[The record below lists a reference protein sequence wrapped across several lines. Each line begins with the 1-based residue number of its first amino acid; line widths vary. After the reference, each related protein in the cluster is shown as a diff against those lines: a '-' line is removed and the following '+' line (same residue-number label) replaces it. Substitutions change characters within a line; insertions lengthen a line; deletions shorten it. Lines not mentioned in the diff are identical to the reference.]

1 MRRWFDR
8 LPIHRKLV
16 TVAVAVTAVALML
29 AMAGLAAV
37 DVWRF
42 RSAATNEHTSLAE
55 VIAENST
62 AAVEFNDNRAAEA
75 SLATVSSQPSIR
87 RACLYLPDGGLFA
100 GHSRTL
106 ALACPASVPEIDD
119 WEIVEGRADVRRA
132 EQRLGMVYVEGD
144 LTELRTR
151 VMVATVTGL
160 VMLLVAG
167 GVALAMAYRLHRAVS
182 RPIASLAAA
191 ARTIGADAQAP
202 VLPALE
208 AGEGEVGDL
217 VRAFTEMLRR
227 VREANARLVSSNERL
242 RRQEADREQL
252 LAREREASRLKDEF
266 LAAVSHELRTPLT
279 AILGWAQILTTTA
292 ATEEVTARAV
302 ASIARNA
309 RAQTRVIEDLV
320 DVSRIVSGK
329 LHLQLEPMDLKGAI
343 DAAVEVIRPAAFAKG
358 LQLLVR
364 LPPEVCLV
372 HGDHDRLQQVIW
384 NLLSNAVK
392 FTPARETVTVTL
404 SEHDG
409 SYWLE
414 VADTGVGIAPDFL
427 PHVFDRFRQAD
438 GSITREHR
446 GLGLGLAIVKELT
459 ELHGGTVIAS
469 SPGPHQGARFT
480 VQVPQVP
487 QLVPTPSEIAPLPAR
502 TVTGELAGI
511 RVLAVDDNADA
522 RDVLAASLAPTGAT
536 VRLAAT
542 GADALREWDREP
554 ADLLICDLAMPEMD
568 GFAVLRA
575 IRERGRP
582 DGRPTPAIAVS
593 AHVSEDYQART
604 RAAGFD
610 SHLAK
615 PYDVGELVEL
625 ARSAVARVGRRPWRE
640 F

>member
-16 TVAVAVTAVALML
+16 AVALAVTGVALIL
-29 AMAGLAAV
+29 ATAGQIAV

-42 RSAATNEHTSLAE
+42 RVAASNEHLSLAE
-55 VIAENST
+55 VIAENT
-62 AAVEFNDNRAAEA
+62 AAAVEFDDARAAEA
-75 SLATVSSQPSIR
+75 SLATVSSRPSIR
-87 RACLYLPDGGLFA
+87 RACLYLPDGRLFA
-100 GHSRTL
+100 GHARSPS
-106 ALACPASVPEIDD
+106 LACPPSVPDIDD
-119 WEIVEGRADVRRA
+119 WEIVDGRADVRQEVR
-132 EQRLGMVYVEGD
+132 RLGMVYVEGD
-144 LTELRTR
+144 LTEVRTR
-151 VMVATVTGL
+151 VVVATLTGL
-160 VMLLVAG
+160 VVLVIAG
-167 GVALAMAYRLHRAVS
+167 GVAFALAYRLHRAVS

-191 ARTIGADAQAP
+191 ARTIGADAQP
-202 VLPALE
+202 PTLPAME
-208 AGEGEVGDL
+208 AGEDEVGDL

-309 RAQTRVIEDLV
+309 RAQSRVIEDLV

-329 LHLQLEPMDLKGAI
+329 LHLQLEPMDLKTAI
-343 DAAVEVIRPAAFAKG
+343 DAAVDVIRPAALAKG

-364 LPPEVCLV
+364 LPAEVCLV

-392 FTPARETVTVTL
+392 FTPTHGTVTVSL
-404 SEHDG
+404 SDHDG

-414 VADTGVGIAPDFL
+414 VADSGVGIPADFL

-469 SPGPHQGARFT
+469 SPGPHRGARFT
-480 VQVPQVP
+480 VQLP
-487 QLVPTPSEIAPLPAR
+487 QLPQLTAPASEIGPATAR
-502 TVTGELAGI
+502 SVTGELLGI
-511 RVLAVDDNADA
+511 RILAVDDNADA
-522 RDVLAASLAPTGAT
+522 RDVLAASLAGTGAA

-542 GADALREWDREP
+542 GAEAIREWDREP

-582 DGRPTPAIAVS
+582 DGRATPAIAVS

-610 SHLAK
+610 SHIAK
-615 PYDVGELVEL
+615 PYDVAELVQL
-625 ARSAVARVGRRPWRE
+625 ARSAVARVGRRPGKAP
-640 F
+640 

>member
-1 MRRWFDR
+1 MRGWFDR

-16 TVAVAVTAVALML
+16 TVALAVTAVALML
-29 AMAGLAAV
+29 AMAGLIAV

-42 RSAATNEHTSLAE
+42 RTAAANEHTSLAE

-62 AAVEFNDNRAAEA
+62 AAVEFIDNRAAEA
-75 SLATVSSQPSIR
+75 SLATVSSRPSIR
-87 RACLYLPDGGLFA
+87 RACLYLPDGQLFA
-100 GHSRTL
+100 AHARSP
-106 ALACPASVPEIDD
+106 ALACPAAVPDIHD
-119 WEIVEGRADVRRA
+119 WEIIEGRAEIRR
-132 EQRLGMVYVEGD
+132 EGKTLGLVYVEGD

-151 VMVATVTGL
+151 VVVATLTGL
-160 VMLLVAG
+160 VMLLIAG
-167 GVALAMAYRLHRAVS
+167 GVAFAMAYRLHRSVS
-182 RPIASLAAA
+182 RPIASLAAT
-191 ARTIGADAQAP
+191 ARTIGVDAQAA
-202 VLPALE
+202 LPTME
-208 AGEGEVGDL
+208 AGEDEVGDL

-227 VREANARLVSSNERL
+227 VREANARLVSSNELL

-279 AILGWAQILTTTA
+279 AILGWAQILTTTI

-329 LHLQLEPMDLKGAI
+329 LHLQLEPMDLRSAVE
-343 DAAVEVIRPAAFAKG
+343 AAVEVIRPAALAKG

-364 LPPEVCLV
+364 LPVEVCLV

-392 FTPARETVTVTL
+392 FTPARGTVRVGLT
-404 SEHDG
+404 EHDG

-414 VADTGVGIAPDFL
+414 VADSGVGISAEFL

-459 ELHGGTVIAS
+459 ELHGGTALAS
-469 SPGPHQGARFT
+469 SPGPNQGARFT
-480 VQVPQVP
+480 VQLP
-487 QLVPTPSEIAPLPAR
+487 QLPQLPASALEMSQAPPR
-502 TVTGELAGI
+502 SLTGELAGI

-522 RDVLAASLAPTGAT
+522 RDVLAASLAATGAD

-568 GFAVLRA
+568 GFAVLGA

-582 DGRPTPAIAVS
+582 DGQPTPAIALS
-593 AHVSEDYQART
+593 AHVSEDHQART

-610 SHLAK
+610 AHIAK
-615 PYDVGELVEL
+615 PYDVAELVQLVRQAL
-625 ARSAVARVGRRPWRE
+625 ARASPRIRKEP
-640 F
+640 